1 MQFKG
6 TVSKILEKN
15 GRSAK
20 GPWTLYNVVLAT
32 EAGEVVIGFGFDKPK
47 VREGSVVSMEAAE
60 NAKGY
65 WEADKNSVQVLKEE
79 GGGAS
84 DTKTVS
90 NGVAAVDQRQRSI
103 ITQSSYGYAVSIVD
117 TLLANDLIK
126 LPPAKSKANDSYD
139 LYMEVLDRVAQRIF
153 NISATGLQV
162 EEQPEEDNTEDS
174 GEYDPLA

>member
-1 MQFKG
+1 MNYKG
-6 TVSKILEKN
+6 TVSKILEKS
-15 GRSAK
+15 GRSSK
-20 GPWTLYNVVLAT
+20 GPWTLYNVALDT
-32 EAGEVVIGFGFDKPK
+32 TAGEVIIGFGFDKPK
-47 VREGSVVSMEAAE
+47 IREGSVVSMEATE

-65 WEADKNSVQVLKEE
+65 LDADKNSVQVLKEE

-126 LPPAKSKANDSYD
+126 LPAAKTKANDSYD

-162 EEQPEEDNTEDS
+162 EEQEEETNTDTE